1 MKLRNTIIYL
11 IGVPAVGKYTTAK
24 AIEHATGARVID
36 NQLVNAPIFTIV
48 GYDGTDRIPVSPEAW
63 KHIGK
68 ISRVVLNFIRDH
80 AAEGDSFVFTNVLSN
95 GSGDRRHF
103 RRIERIA
110 KHRNAVFIPVRLT
123 CTAAAMRKR
132 KQRPD
137 RRERLKDI
145 DLTNIPFWLEKFDEF
160 TPRHPNALEID
171 TTDSPADETA
181 ATVIRHARACAR
193 KNA

>member
-1 MKLRNTIIYL
+1 MQLRKTIIYL

-24 AIEHATGARVID
+24 AIARASGARVVD
-36 NQLVNAPIFTIV
+36 NQLINNPIFTIV
-48 GYDGTDRIPVSPEAW
+48 GYDGTDRIAVSPEAW

-95 GSGDRRHF
+95 GPGDRRHF

-110 KHRNAVFIPVRLT
+110 KHRNATFVPVRLT

-132 KQRPD
+132 KQRAD
-137 RRERLKDI
+137 RRERMKDI
-145 DLTNIPFWLEKFDEF
+145 DLTNIPFWLQKFDEY
-160 TPRHPNALEID
+160 TLRHPNALEID
-171 TTDSPADETA
+171 TTKSSADETA
-181 ATVIRHARACAR
+181 AKIIRHARACAKLR
-193 KNA
+193 